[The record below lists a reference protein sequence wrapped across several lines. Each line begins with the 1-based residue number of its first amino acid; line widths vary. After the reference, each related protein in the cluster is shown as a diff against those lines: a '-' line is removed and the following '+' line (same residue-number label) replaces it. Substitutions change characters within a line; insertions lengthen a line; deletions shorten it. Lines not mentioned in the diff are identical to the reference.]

1 MPRRARPDRRRL
13 PQNISILHE
22 DTDILVVVKPPGL
35 LTMGTAAEKTRT
47 AYFIL
52 TEYVRGGGSRARNRI
67 FIVHRL
73 DRETSGILV
82 FARNEAAKRHLQD
95 HWDETRKRYLAVVHG
110 RCEKDSDTI
119 TSYLA
124 ETRAYRVYST
134 TNPAQGRLSRTEY
147 RVLKSTSR
155 FSLLEIDL
163 LTGRKHQIR
172 VHLAGIGHPVVGD
185 RRYGP
190 PDKKHRQLALHAQK
204 LAFAH
209 PVTREP
215 LVFEAEPPEHFSR
228 LVGRVSS
235 ARRKAP

>member
-1 MPRRARPDRRRL
+1 MARRSRPNLWRL
-13 PQNISILHE
+13 PQSLSILHE
-22 DTDILVVVKPPGL
+22 DADILVVVKPPGL
-35 LTMGTAAEKTRT
+35 LTMGTDAEKSRT

-52 TEYVRGGGSRARNRI
+52 TEYVRGGVSRSRNRI

-82 FARNEAAKRHLQD
+82 FARNEAAKRHLQN
-95 HWDETRKRYLAVVHG
+95 HWDKTRKHYLAVVHG
-110 RCEKDSDTI
+110 RCEKDSDMI

-124 ETRAYRVYST
+124 ENRAYRVYST
-134 TNPAQGRLSRTEY
+134 TDPAQGKLSRTEY
-147 RVLKSTSR
+147 RVRKRTPK

-185 RRYGP
+185 RRYGT
-190 PDKKHRQLALHAQK
+190 PDRKHRQLALHAQQ
-204 LAFAH
+204 LAFTH
-209 PVTREP
+209 PVTGEL

-228 LVGRVSS
+228 LVGGVD
-235 ARRKAP
+235 P

>member
-1 MPRRARPDRRRL
+1 MSRRSRPNLRRL
-13 PQNISILHE
+13 PQSLSILHE
-22 DTDILVVVKPPGL
+22 DADILVVVKPPGL
-35 LTMGTAAEKTRT
+35 LTVGTDAEKPRT

-52 TEYVRGGGSRARNRI
+52 TEYVRGGVSRSRNRI

-82 FARNEAAKRHLQD
+82 FARSEAAKRHLQD
-95 HWDETRKRYLAVVHG
+95 HWDETKKHYLAVVHG
-110 RCEKDSDTI
+110 RCEKDSDVI

-124 ETRAYRVYST
+124 ENRAYGVYST
-134 TNPAQGRLSRTEY
+134 TNPAQGKLSRTGY
-147 RVLKSTSR
+147 RVLKRTPR

-190 PDKKHRQLALHAQK
+190 PDKKHRQLALHAQQ
-204 LAFAH
+204 LAFTH
-209 PVTREP
+209 PVTGEP
-215 LVFEAEPPEHFSR
+215 VVFEAEPPEYFSR
-228 LVGRVSS
+228 LVGRVDPP
-235 ARRKAP
+235 RRKAP

>member
-1 MPRRARPDRRRL
+1 MPRRSRSNPRRL
-13 PQNISILHE
+13 PQGLSILHE
-22 DTDILVVVKPPGL
+22 DADILVVVKGSGL
-35 LTMGTAAEKTRT
+35 LTMGTDAEKSLT
-47 AYFIL
+47 AYAIL
-52 TEYVRGGGSRARNRI
+52 TGYVRGGVSRSRNRI

-82 FARNEAAKRHLQD
+82 FARSAAAKRHLQD

-124 ETRAYRVYST
+124 ENRAYRVYST
-134 TNPAQGRLSRTEY
+134 MNPARGKLSRTEY
-147 RVLKSTSR
+147 RVLERTSR

-190 PDKKHRQLALHAQK
+190 PDKKHRQLALHAQQ
-204 LAFAH
+204 LAFTH
-209 PVTREP
+209 PVTGEA
-215 LVFEAEPPEHFSR
+215 LVFEAEAPDYFSR
-228 LVGRVSS
+228 LVGGVGPP
-235 ARRKAP
+235 RRKAP